1 MAFKEELAEAIVQVQ
16 ESEDGSGVITNTT
29 SALTGAITNRLD
41 QGMAVLKRQAK
52 DNYKGKFVGGD
63 GINEATII
71 PASYTAVLKNGG
83 TDYAMYISDV
93 RVELYHDTTKP
104 GRGRTAYLDMCFDED
119 VHDALLKVAKN
130 HHSARKT
137 DTKEIEKVI
146 KKYANKGVTVVSVK
160 QNSVG

>member
-1 MAFKEELAEAIVQVQ
+1 MAFKEELAEAILQVQ
-16 ESEDGSGVITNTT
+16 ESEGGALGNSTE
-29 SALTGAITNRLD
+29 ALTGAVTNRLD
-41 QGMAVLKRQAK
+41 QGLAVLKREYQKA
-52 DNYKGKFVGGD
+52 YKGKFVGGD

-119 VHDALLKVAKN
+119 VHDALLKVAQK